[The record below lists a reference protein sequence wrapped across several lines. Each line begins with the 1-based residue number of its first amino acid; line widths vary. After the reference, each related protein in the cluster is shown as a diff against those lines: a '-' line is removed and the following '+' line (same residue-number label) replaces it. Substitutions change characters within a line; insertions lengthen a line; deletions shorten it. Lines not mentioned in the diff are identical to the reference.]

1 MDPTLQAVLYTAIG
15 GVIVALISLA
25 SAISVAIINGRY
37 RLKTNDRI
45 DTLESE
51 VKGLKEEN
59 CSQKKRI
66 VQLETRIRGLVA
78 LVVDWWNGFEINALH
93 AKKNG
98 VELPYKPQKPDKDL
112 VDVE

>member
-1 MDPTLQAVLYTAIG
+1 MDAGIAGIIIAIIG
-15 GVIVALISLA
+15 LA
-25 SAISVAIINGRY
+25 GTIAVAIINGRFQL
-37 RLKTNDRI
+37 RTNQRI
-45 DTLESE
+45 DDLEDE
-51 VKGLKEEN
+51 VNGLKEEN